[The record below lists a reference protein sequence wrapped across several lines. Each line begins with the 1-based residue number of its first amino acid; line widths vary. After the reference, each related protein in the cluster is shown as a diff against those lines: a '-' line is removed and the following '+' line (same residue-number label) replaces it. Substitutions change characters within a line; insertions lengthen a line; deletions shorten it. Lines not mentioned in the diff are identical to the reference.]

1 MKEEIQFP
9 NKKYFSISILFIIL
23 GIVLTICINVL
34 INITTIPED
43 DRVYV
48 DAVIKNIEEHYTGE
62 DTDYEVY
69 VEYYINNK
77 KYNEKLDFYSS
88 NMFEGQELK
97 IYYDKNDVKRISSDD
112 GDKISTFFRFMP
124 LLFTLVGLILL
135 ISGLIKKKKEE
146 QNKIES

>member
-34 INITTIPED
+34 INITTIPKD
-43 DRVYV
+43 DRIYV

-77 KYNEKLDFYSS
+77 KYNEKLDYYSS

-112 GDKISTFFRFMP
+112 EDKISTFFRFMP